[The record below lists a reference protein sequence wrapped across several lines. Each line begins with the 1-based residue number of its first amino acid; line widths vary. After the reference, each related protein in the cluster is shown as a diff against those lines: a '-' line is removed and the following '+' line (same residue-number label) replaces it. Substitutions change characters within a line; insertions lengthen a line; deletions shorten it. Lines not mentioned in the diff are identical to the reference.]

1 MDLISNYLKQL
12 ENREKEYGRFP
23 GINDLLMKIIR
34 VMTWFLLNRWRS
46 PGTRWSIVIIIQEF
60 KGKNPYNTIY
70 VRHSQQ
76 ERLGHS
82 QIYTTIKCPS
92 SDVFYV

>member
-1 MDLISNYLKQL
+1 
-12 ENREKEYGRFP
+12 
-23 GINDLLMKIIR
+23 
-34 VMTWFLLNRWRS
+34 MTLFLLNRWRS

-60 KGKNPYNTIY
+60 KGEKPYNTIY

-82 QIYTTIKCPS
+82 QIYTTINVHLPMS
-92 SDVFYV
+92 STHK